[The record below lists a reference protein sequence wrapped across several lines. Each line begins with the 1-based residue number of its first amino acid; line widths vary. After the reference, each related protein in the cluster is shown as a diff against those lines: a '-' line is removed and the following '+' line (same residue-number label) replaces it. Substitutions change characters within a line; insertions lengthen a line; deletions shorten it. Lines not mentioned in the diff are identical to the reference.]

1 MTLIIRAVTLSDAQ
15 GYNLALDAVAREG
28 RYLRLRQAP
37 PVGASE
43 SFIAGNIERGNPHF
57 VALIDGEVVG
67 WCDICRDEGEGSR
80 HVGGLGMGLVSA
92 HRSKG
97 IGRML
102 IEAALDQ
109 AKDRFRRVELDVYA
123 SNTPAIRLYEKSG
136 FAHEGRRVGG
146 IEIDGRDEDV
156 LMMARLFR

>member
-67 WCDICRDEGEGSR
+67 WCDICRDEGEGSQGHWADADR
-80 HVGGLGMGLVSA
+80 GCA
-92 HRSKG
+92 RSG
-97 IGRML
+97 EGQVPARRIGRL
-102 IEAALDQ
+102 CFQHSGYPAL
-109 AKDRFRRVELDVYA
+109 
-123 SNTPAIRLYEKSG
+123 
-136 FAHEGRRVGG
+136 
-146 IEIDGRDEDV
+146 
-156 LMMARLFR
+156 